1 MFEADLVKATES
13 QRIEFMEKLTA
24 FLACN
29 KGGVPALVGTQ
40 RERMIKEL
48 SGNHDPYQELKS
60 GSNALAKKLLP
71 LADMLYTLCD
81 NKLEALIRIA
91 AAANSMEFGVKGHNF
106 DNDSFGAVFSATLDG
121 PLDGD
126 LEAVKD
132 LLLKFKRIL
141 YITDNAGEV
150 IFDLFVVD
158 RLIKMGYEVVIAS
171 KSEPILNDV
180 TAKEISKMTKVHV
193 IESSDVVGLSLER
206 SSDDLRRFLSDPTW
220 LIIAKGMGNY
230 ETISEFEDEFRGRLI
245 YILRA
250 KCEPVARSLKVKK
263 GTLVV
268 RPLMNKEN

>member
-180 TAKEISKMTKVHV
+180 TAKEISKMTKVPV